1 MKNRWMVGGS
11 LVLLL
16 MFTVGQ
22 VFAAEGQAPA
32 ADPAAAPAAA
42 APAAEAPKA
51 PAAAIDDP
59 AIAAQ
64 LQSAPAGLKKAIAE
78 QIKVAPE
85 TYNATAAPGYLG
97 ITGGPSVN
105 LILAFGWALW
115 VG

>member
-42 APAAEAPKA
+42 APA
-51 PAAAIDDP
+51 PAD
-59 AIAAQ
+59 Q
-64 LQSAPAGLKKAIAE
+64 
-78 QIKVAPE
+78 
-85 TYNATAAPGYLG
+85 TARA
-97 ITGGPSVN
+97 
-105 LILAFGWALW
+105 
-115 VG
+115 